1 MKLLVIADPLATF
14 KTYKDTTYALMREA
28 DRRGYR
34 LFALEPRHL
43 MLRDQRVLG
52 MACPITL
59 KPPGD
64 YPYDWFDAAPA
75 VLTPLTEFDVVLMRK
90 DPPFD
95 NEYLY
100 STHLLDLAERQ
111 GARVVNRPQAIR
123 DFNEKLAV
131 ARFPQFAPP
140 TLVTSLDE
148 VLRDFLAEHRD
159 VIFKPLD
166 GMGGSGVFR
175 VRLDDPNIGV
185 IIETITEHGQRTIMA
200 QRYLPE
206 IRDGDKRVLLID
218 GVPAPF
224 ALARIPKPGE
234 TRGNLA
240 AGGKGVARPLTP
252 RDREIAETVGPS
264 LRELGLTLV
273 GLDVIGSH
281 LTEINVTSPTGMQEI
296 AQQSDCDPAALMIS
310 ALERLCAQTGAA
322 GDARVSTA
330 ASTAAFA
337 PGAAP
342 HPHRP

>member
-1 MKLLVIADPLATF
+1 MKLLVIADPLPTF

-43 MLRDQRVLG
+43 MIRDQHVLG
-52 MACPITL
+52 MACAITL

-64 YPYDWFDAAPA
+64 HPYDWFDAAPA
-75 VLTPLTEFDVVLMRK
+75 ALTRLCDFDIVLMRK

-131 ARFPQFAPP
+131 AKFPQFAPP

-175 VRLDDPNIGV
+175 VRMDDPNIGV

-200 QRYLPE
+200 QRFLPE

-252 RDREIAETVGPS
+252 RDREIAQTVGPV

-296 AQQSDCDPAALMIS
+296 AQQSDCDPAALMID
-310 ALERLCAQTGAA
+310 ALERLCMGSGAA
-322 GDARVSTA
+322 GDAR
-330 ASTAAFA
+330 ASTATATA
-337 PGAAP
+337 SCTADPAP
-342 HPHRP
+342 HPPRP